1 MSSLLAT
8 GLQNSLLP
16 LLRTQLG
23 SSYHFTPLT
32 PLRHQR
38 VLTRRTTSGR
48 GESPSLQDIF
58 GWKPPFRA
66 GTITPGMMAQMA
78 QAGVVTTLPPVTS
91 GSDNALL
98 HSTVRVSSLGDD
110 LFFHSAYPTV
120 QSDAVFFRARHVS
133 ICPFHRPYPHATGR
147 AIPAARRAGR
157 DADSRHRLRKRRW
170 RYRRSADHQ
179 VGQRTDAQ

>member
-48 GESPSLQDIF
+48 GESPRLQDIF

-78 QAGVVTTLPPVTS
+78 QMAQTGGDNLAAGHFRVRQRPASQHGS
-91 GSDNALL
+91 G
-98 HSTVRVSSLGDD
+98 
-110 LFFHSAYPTV
+110 V
-120 QSDAVFFRARHVS
+120 Q
-133 ICPFHRPYPHATGR
+133 PG
-147 AIPAARRAGR
+147 
-157 DADSRHRLRKRRW
+157 
-170 RYRRSADHQ
+170 
-179 VGQRTDAQ
+179 